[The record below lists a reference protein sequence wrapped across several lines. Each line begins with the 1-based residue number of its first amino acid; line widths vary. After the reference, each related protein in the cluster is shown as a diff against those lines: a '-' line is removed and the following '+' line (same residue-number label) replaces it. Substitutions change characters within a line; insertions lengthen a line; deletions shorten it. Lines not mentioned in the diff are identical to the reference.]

1 MTNLKV
7 EQVEYAF
14 ANFTS
19 KYLNLEMAKA
29 ASHAMLNFLKLADDH
44 EFVMQ
49 NDYWF
54 CICANY
60 VINFWQLDC
69 DGNKYRIDIY
79 SVDEDGNTDYDDP
92 AWSSVGCI

>member
-7 EQVEYAF
+7 EQVEHAF
-14 ANFTS
+14 ASFIRTELDVEATKS
-19 KYLNLEMAKA
+19 VA
-29 ASHAMLNFLKLADDH
+29 HAMLALLKLADDH

-54 CICANY
+54 CVCANY

-69 DGNKYRIDIY
+69 DGSKYRIDIY
-79 SVDEDGNTDYDDP
+79 SVDKDGNTDYDDP

>member
-1 MTNLKV
+1 
-7 EQVEYAF
+7 
-14 ANFTS
+14 
-19 KYLNLEMAKA
+19 
-29 ASHAMLNFLKLADDH
+29 
-44 EFVMQ
+44 MQ